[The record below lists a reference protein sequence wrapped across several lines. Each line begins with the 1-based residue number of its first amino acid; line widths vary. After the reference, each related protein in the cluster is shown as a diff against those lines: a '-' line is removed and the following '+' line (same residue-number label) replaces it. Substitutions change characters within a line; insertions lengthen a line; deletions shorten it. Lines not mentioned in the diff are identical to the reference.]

1 MEDLILSKHD
11 FTAGEFAGRQQRVRS
26 KMEEQGI
33 DLLLVFHP
41 TNIQYLSGSRA
52 KSYQEFQVLFF
63 PLEEAPMTIMMRL
76 AEVPEMT
83 DHCLAED
90 VHGWGGREPED
101 PVEVFADI
109 MKEKGYLN
117 RRIGLEV
124 PDFYM
129 HPYNYNRIK
138 DLLGDA
144 LRLDASSL
152 VHDLKLVKSPAELAY
167 IRRAGKIADEGMR
180 AAQNTI
186 ADGVSEM
193 EVSGEVYRTIL
204 SNGSDL
210 PASPMN
216 FVSGERTCYGHGAPS
231 PRKIRKGD
239 FMHLE
244 YGAAVNRYT
253 VTIARHLCL
262 GEPTDRMRELHQ
274 VVLESCDACIAEIRA
289 GVPAVIPHL
298 AAKKVIA
305 DCGFDEYRLHTTGY
319 GIAPGYPPSWGENIH
334 LFGDSEYILEAG
346 MILSVEPPI
355 FIYEEQLGVRIIDN
369 VLVTETGCEILSDF
383 SREITIIEP

>member
-1 MEDLILSKHD
+1 MSKND
-11 FTAGEFAGRQQRVRS
+11 FTAEEFADRQHRVRA
-26 KMEEQGI
+26 KMEEKGI

-63 PLEEAPMTIMMRL
+63 PLEDAPMTIMMRL

-90 VHGWGGREPED
+90 VRGWGGREPED
-101 PVEVFADI
+101 PVEVFATI

-144 LRLDASSL
+144 LCLDASFL

-167 IRRAGKIADEGMR
+167 IRRASDLADAGMR
-180 AAQNTI
+180 SAVDII

-193 EVSGEVYRTIL
+193 EVAGAVYQTIL
-204 SNGSDL
+204 AGGSDL

-231 PRKIRKGD
+231 PRQIRPGD

-244 YGAAVNRYT
+244 YGASVNRYT
-253 VTIARHLCL
+253 TTIARHLCL
-262 GEPTDRMRELHQ
+262 GEPTARMRELHQ
-274 VVLESCDACIAEIRA
+274 IVLDACDACIGEIRA
-289 GVPAVIPHL
+289 GVSGVTPHL

-305 DCGFDEYRLHTTGY
+305 DHGLDEYRVHTTGY
-319 GIAPGYPPSWGENIH
+319 GIAPGYPPSWGEYIH
-334 LFGDSEYILEAG
+334 LFADSTYTLEAG

-355 FIYEEQLGVRIIDN
+355 FIHEEKLGARIIDN
-369 VLVTETGCEILSDF
+369 VLVTETGCEILSGFTRDL
-383 SREITIIEP
+383 TIIEP

>member
-1 MEDLILSKHD
+1 MSKFD
-11 FTAGEFAGRQQRVRS
+11 FTSEEFADRHTRVRA
-26 KMEEQGI
+26 KMEETGI

-63 PLEEAPMTIMMRL
+63 PLEDAPMTIMMRL

-90 VHGWGGREPED
+90 IRGWGGREPED

-109 MKEKGYLN
+109 LKEKGYLN

-129 HPYNYNRIK
+129 HPYSYVRIR
-138 DLLGDA
+138 DLLGEA
-144 LRLDASSL
+144 LKLDASAF

-167 IRRAGKIADEGMR
+167 IRRASDVADLGMH
-180 AAQNTI
+180 AAHSAMAT
-186 ADGVSEM
+186 GVSEM
-193 EVSGEVYRTIL
+193 KIAGAVYKTIL
-204 SNGSDL
+204 SAGSDQ

-231 PRKIRKGD
+231 PRTLGLGD

-244 YGAAVNRYT
+244 YGAAINRYT
-253 VTIARHLCL
+253 TTIARHFCL
-262 GEPTDRMRELHQ
+262 GEPTARMRELHQ
-274 VVLESCDACIAEIRA
+274 IVLDACDACIAEIRA
-289 GVPAVIPHL
+289 GVPAVTPHL
-298 AAKKVIA
+298 AAKKVIV
-305 DCGFDEYRLHTTGY
+305 DQGLDEYRLHTTGY

-334 LFGDSEYILEAG
+334 LLGDSTYTLEAG
-346 MILSVEPPI
+346 MILSVEPPL
-355 FIYEEQLGVRIIDN
+355 FIHEEKLGARIIDN
-369 VLVTETGCEILSDF
+369 VLVTEAGCEILSRF
-383 SREITIIEP
+383 SRDLTVVEP

>member
-1 MEDLILSKHD
+1 MSKND
-11 FTAGEFAGRQQRVRS
+11 FTAEEFADRQHRVRA
-26 KMEEQGI
+26 KMEEEGI

-63 PLEEAPMTIMMRL
+63 SLEDAPMTIMMRL

-83 DHCLAED
+83 DHCLAKD
-90 VHGWGGREPED
+90 VRGWGGREPED

-109 MKEKGYLN
+109 LREKGYLN

-129 HPYNYNRIK
+129 HPYTYVRIK

-144 LRLDASSL
+144 LRLDASAL
-152 VHDLKLVKSPAELAY
+152 IHDLKLVKSPAELAY
-167 IRRAGKIADEGMR
+167 IRRAAAIADAGMR
-180 AAQNTI
+180 AAQSAI
-186 ADGVSEM
+186 ADGVTEM

-204 SNGSDL
+204 SAGSDL

-231 PRKIRKGD
+231 PRQIQPGD

-244 YGAAVNRYT
+244 YGAAINRYT
-253 VTIARHLCL
+253 ATIARHFCL
-262 GEPTDRMRELHQ
+262 GEPTARMRELHQ
-274 VVLESCDACIAEIRA
+274 VVLDSCDACIAEIRA
-289 GVPAVIPHL
+289 GAPAVTPHL
-298 AAKKVIA
+298 AAKKVIV
-305 DCGFDEYRLHTTGY
+305 DHGLDEYRLHTTGY

-334 LFGDSEYILEAG
+334 LFGDSTYTLEAG
-346 MILSVEPPI
+346 MILSVEPPL
-355 FIYEEQLGVRIIDN
+355 FIHEERLGARIIDN
-369 VLVTETGCEILSDF
+369 VLVTETGCEILSSF
-383 SREITIIEP
+383 SRDLTVVEP